1 MDGSV
6 PVEHRSQTKDQ
17 RKEQRYANTNSYGIV
32 GSTTSS
38 RAKSFGLKIFTVI
51 VFLLALYGWA
61 GGREERERERKRL
74 SSA

>member
-32 GSTTSS
+32 GSATSS
-38 RAKSFGLKIFTVI
+38 RAKSFRLKIFTVI
-51 VFLLALYGWA
+51 VLLLGLYWKGR
-61 GGREERERERKRL
+61 GGGGGGERL